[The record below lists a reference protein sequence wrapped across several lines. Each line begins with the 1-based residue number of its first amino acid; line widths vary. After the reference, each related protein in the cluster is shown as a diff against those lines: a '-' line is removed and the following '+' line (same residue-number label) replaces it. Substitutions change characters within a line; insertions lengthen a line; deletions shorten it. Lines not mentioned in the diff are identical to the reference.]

1 MIRSILGVVAGIVAA
16 VVVVG
21 VVEAAGHL
29 IFPPPPGIDLSDPEQ
44 LKTIMDKIPPGALVA
59 VLVAWGAGSLAGG
72 FTAAAIA
79 RRAHFVHALIVGGI
93 QCAFGI
99 ITMLM
104 IPHPLWFW
112 FASIA
117 IVVPTSYLGAL
128 LAKPLFGS
136 SPPASPAP
144 YDMREKNMAC

>member
-1 MIRSILGVVAGIVAA
+1 MIRSILGVVVGIVAA
-16 VVVVG
+16 VIVVG
-21 VVEAAGHL
+21 VLEAAGHW

-44 LKTIMDKIPPGALVA
+44 LKTIMDKIPPVALVA

-79 RRAHFVHALIVGGI
+79 RRAHVVHALIVGGI

-112 FASIA
+112 FAAIA
-117 IVVPTSYLGAL
+117 IVVPASYVGAL
-128 LAKPLFGS
+128 LAKLLFRP

-144 YDMREKNMAC
+144 YDLREKNMAC